1 MHKHEH
7 GCGPDGHD
15 FGRDLGRNIDRE
27 IRRELGREFG
37 RHGRGMRFNLG
48 GSRGFGLNFGPGGFR
63 FDFGDESGD
72 RGFRGGGGGR
82 GPRGGRRR
90 MFGSGELRLVLLKL
104 IADEPRH
111 GYDLIRA
118 VEGLTQGEYAP
129 SPGVVY
135 PTLTMLA
142 DMGLIEE
149 VAAEGSRKAFA
160 ATEEGKAHLETNAAE
175 VEALFDRLGEE
186 FPDRKEGSGHPPIGR
201 AIKNLMNALGH
212 RVSHDGFD
220 EALVHEITEIL
231 DEAAQRIERLK

>member
-7 GCGPDGHD
+7 GCGPDNDDIG
-15 FGRDLGRNIDRE
+15 DLIRRKIRRRLQRE
-27 IRRELGREFG
+27 IERDD
-37 RHGRGMRFNLG
+37 GRGPG
-48 GSRGFGLNFGPGGFR
+48 GAFFGPRGFSFGPGGFH
-63 FDFGDESGD
+63 FEFGDGPGD

-82 GPRGGRRR
+82 GPRGRRR

-118 VEGLTQGEYAP
+118 VEELTQGEYAP

-149 VAAEGSRKAFA
+149 VAAEGSRKAFGI
-160 ATEEGKAHLETNAAE
+160 TGEGRAHLEANADE
-175 VEALFDRLGEE
+175 VDALFERLEE
-186 FPDRKEGSGHPPIGR
+186 AFPERKSEGSHPPIGR

-220 EALVHEITEIL
+220 DALVHEITEIL
-231 DEAAQRIERLK
+231 DDAAQRIERLK